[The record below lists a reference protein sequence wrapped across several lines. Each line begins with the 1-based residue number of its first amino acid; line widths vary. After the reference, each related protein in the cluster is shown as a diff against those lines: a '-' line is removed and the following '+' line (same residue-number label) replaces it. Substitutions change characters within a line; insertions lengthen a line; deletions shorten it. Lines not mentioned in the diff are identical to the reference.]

1 MTRKNNNYTEEFKT
15 EAIKLAISAVS
26 VSQAA
31 KSLGIREATLHGW
44 VARARSGGEQTITHS
59 DGALSQINVK
69 QVLEENKRL
78 KQHLARL
85 EQEKAILKKAATY
98 FAKELG

>member
-1 MTRKNNNYTEEFKT
+1 MSRKNNIYTEEFKT
-15 EAIKLAISAVS
+15 EAVHLALSAVS
-26 VSQAA
+26 VSQTA
-31 KSLGIREATLHGW
+31 KSLGIPEATLHGW
-44 VARARSGGEQTITHS
+44 VARARKSGEQVITNAEGLVNHV
-59 DGALSQINVK
+59 NVT

-78 KQHLARL
+78 KQQLARL